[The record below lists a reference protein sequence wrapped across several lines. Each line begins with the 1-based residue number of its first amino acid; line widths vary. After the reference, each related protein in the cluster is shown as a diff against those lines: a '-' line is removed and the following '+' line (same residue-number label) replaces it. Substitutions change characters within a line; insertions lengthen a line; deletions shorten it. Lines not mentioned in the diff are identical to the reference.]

1 MTDYEKGPELPPE
14 YRDRVDLSVL
24 ILRTGTPEAFTV
36 HPSAVER
43 AAEVLA
49 RHWDWHVTAN
59 TGEAFCQ
66 CDARVAQDWDDPD
79 SGHATHQADAL
90 AAAGLLWDA
99 PADGVQAWP
108 QEDA

>member
-14 YRDRVDLSVL
+14 YRERVDLSVL

-49 RHWDWHVTAN
+49 AHQRFAARSCLC
-59 TGEAFCQ
+59 GEHMPPVYADSAAR
-66 CDARVAQDWDDPD
+66 DAWLA
-79 SGHATHQADAL
+79 AHQAEAL
-90 AAAGLLWDA
+90 AAAGLLRDE